1 MKKIACPLFYKVKK
15 MRAIGYKSGFLYLA
29 PLVLLF
35 SGCAQKPEEAE
46 PERMN
51 IAFQKWVG
59 YGPLY
64 LAKEKGFFKE
74 EGMELVIVDEP
85 LDSARRDAF
94 KQGMLDCE
102 AGTIDLLITKR
113 AQNIPIVAVMEIDHS
128 AGGDGIVAAKGIK
141 KVEDLKGR
149 RVALERDNVGETLL
163 AHVLDKKGM
172 ALADI
177 IIVPRGPE
185 DAWEAFLKGDADA
198 VVTWQPWLSKALER
212 PGAHVLLTTRDKP
225 DIIIDT
231 LNVREDM
238 VKNRPGL
245 VKKLMRGWFR
255 AVSYYKAHPVEASG
269 IIAHHYDITPEQYR
283 KQGAGLRWEN
293 YKEQLMP
300 GEEKELIKCFNTIA
314 GSKFAGGRISKKP
327 DAKKAFDRTLLRTL
341 YEDRK

>member
-1 MKKIACPLFYKVKK
+1 
-15 MRAIGYKSGFLYLA
+15 
-29 PLVLLF
+29 
-35 SGCAQKPEEAE
+35 
-46 PERMN
+46 
-51 IAFQKWVG
+51 
-59 YGPLY
+59 
-64 LAKEKGFFKE
+64 
-74 EGMELVIVDEP
+74 MELVIVNEP

-102 AGTIDLLITKR
+102 AGTIDLLVVKR
-113 AQNIPIVAVMEIDHS
+113 AQDTPIVAVMEIDHS
-128 AGGDGIVAAKGIK
+128 AGSDGIVAAKGIK

-149 RVALERDNVGETLL
+149 RVALARDNVGETLL

-172 ALADI
+172 SFADI
-177 IIVPRGPE
+177 IIVPRGPD
-185 DAWEAFLKGDADA
+185 DAWEAFLEGVADA

-212 PGAHVLLTTRDKP
+212 PGAHVLLTTRDEP

-269 IIAHHYDITPEQYR
+269 IIARRYDITPEQYR
-283 KQGAGLRWEN
+283 KQVTGLRWVGYE
-293 YKEQLMP
+293 EQIGP
-300 GEEKELIKCFNTIA
+300 EEEKELIECFNTIA
-314 GSKFAGGRISKKP
+314 GIKFAGGRISKKP